1 MGTTGIVRFWL
12 DEDGW
17 GVIDSDQTPGGCWA
31 HNSCVAVAGYRS
43 LAPGQ
48 QVRLEWEAANQDGYA
63 FRATRTWPLG
73 QEPIQDSPAQVPDG
87 IYTSTLTIT
96 FDDE

>member
-12 DEDGW
+12 DADGW

-31 HNSCVAVAGYRS
+31 HFSVIAVAGYRA
-43 LAPGQ
+43 LTPGQ
-48 QVRLEWEAANQDGYA
+48 QVQLEWEAADQDGYA
-63 FRATRTWPLG
+63 FRATRTWPSG
-73 QEPIQDSPAQVPDG
+73 QEPIQDSAAHAPDG
-87 IYTSTLTIT
+87 IYNSTLTIT